1 MFARLAIKATKGQ
14 GSEHTDAE
22 GPLLAP
28 QAYPRSMTTE
38 HPAPTAW
45 SDPREKIEFSVLLAN
60 GRLAPRAFANREEA
74 ESWARPEDGEQVV
87 SYNEV
92 CACDM

>member
-1 MFARLAIKATKGQ
+1 MRSGR
-14 GSEHTDAE
+14 GSVTAVTDSYSHLGVCVSDLDRSLRFYTE
-22 GPLLAP
+22 GLG
-28 QAYPRSMTTE
+28 
-38 HPAPTAW
+38 
-45 SDPREKIEFSVLLAN
+45 F
-60 GRLAPRAFANREEA
+60 EEA

>member
-1 MFARLAIKATKGQ
+1 MA
-14 GSEHTDAE
+14 
-22 GPLLAP
+22 
-28 QAYPRSMTTE
+28 TE
-38 HPAPTAW
+38 HPVPTAW